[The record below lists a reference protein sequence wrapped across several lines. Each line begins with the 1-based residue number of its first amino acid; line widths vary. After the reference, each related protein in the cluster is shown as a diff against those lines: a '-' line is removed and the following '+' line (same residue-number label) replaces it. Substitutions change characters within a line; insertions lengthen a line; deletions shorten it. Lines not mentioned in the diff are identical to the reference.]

1 MNNAAIVP
9 YIGMHALQIQ
19 NVKRDVVKKVS
30 IQQLNNE
37 TPPVQETENRV
48 QEVSQQLPI
57 QMQDNLGALG
67 TEIEAAPNDNSMG
80 ANLD

>member
-19 NVKRDVVKKVS
+19 NVKRNVVKKAS

-37 TPPVQETENRV
+37 TALVQETENLS
-48 QEVSQQLPI
+48 QEVPQPPT
-57 QMQDNLGALG
+57 QMQDTLGALG

-80 ANLD
+80 AQLD

>member
-1 MNNAAIVP
+1 
-9 YIGMHALQIQ
+9 MHALQIQ
-19 NVKRDVVKKVS
+19 NVKRNVVKKAS

-48 QEVSQQLPI
+48 QEVSQQLPT

-67 TEIEAAPNDNSMG
+67 TEIEPAPIDNSMG
-80 ANLD
+80 AELD

>member
-19 NVKRDVVKKVS
+19 NVKRNVVKKAS

-48 QEVSQQLPI
+48 QEVSQQLPT

-80 ANLD
+80 ARLD